1 MSGTGQPTV
10 VDNIDSDDDTIE
22 SEDEILKFG
31 DESDRTESD
40 SLIVN
45 MNSLFLT
52 VLCKYIRPCS
62 SDCS

>member
-31 DESDRTESD
+31 DESDSTESD
-40 SLIVN
+40 LLIVN

-52 VLCKYIRPCS
+52 VLCKYIRQCS